1 MEYKLKFLELLKKK
15 KFYNENKTKL
25 NKDII
30 EKIEKVFDVDFT
42 YNSTTIE
49 GNTLTLIETKAL
61 IEDNISI
68 GGKKLREIYEVVNHN
83 KAFNYV
89 KESIE
94 KQEELDENKIKD
106 IHEILTENIIQ
117 GGIYRNTD
125 VSITGATHTPPT
137 PNKMY
142 NQLKFFYEDLKINK
156 TRMDPIELSAWTHA
170 EFVRIHPFID
180 GNGRTSRLI
189 MNYQL
194 MKNEFLP
201 INIKVEDRL
210 EYYNLLDKYATKR
223 DLEPF
228 MKFILNL
235 EENRLDEINKIIEQ
249 EVETI

>member
-137 PNKMY
+137 PNEMY